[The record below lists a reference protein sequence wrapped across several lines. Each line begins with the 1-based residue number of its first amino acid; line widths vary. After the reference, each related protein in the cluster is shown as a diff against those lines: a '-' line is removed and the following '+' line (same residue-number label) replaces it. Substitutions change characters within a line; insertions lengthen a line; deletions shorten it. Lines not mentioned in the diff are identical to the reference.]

1 VRKISELMPYIT
13 YAYNTTIHSVTGFS
27 PFYLMHLRR
36 ARVPVELLI
45 GTPTE
50 AAYETEDTYVT
61 AASEH
66 MCQAHALV

>member
-1 VRKISELMPYIT
+1 
-13 YAYNTTIHSVTGFS
+13 VTGFS